1 LNVVDIGNLR
11 KERIRSAVE
20 KWLGEDV
27 PIFIHLIA
35 DGYGDKELRVLVDY
49 DGTLYDK
56 KRVADIVHSGIQK
69 PGDRPRLRLILVDSD
84 TLGEVEHER
93 IRRLGVKI

>member
-1 LNVVDIGNLR
+1 
-11 KERIRSAVE
+11 
-20 KWLGEDV
+20 
-27 PIFIHLIA
+27 
-35 DGYGDKELRVLVDY
+35 
-49 DGTLYDK
+49 
-56 KRVADIVHSGIQK
+56 VHSGIQK